1 MKKATKVRII
11 RNWKSGLTVALVS
24 IPLSL
29 ALAIASGATPVQG
42 IITAFWAGLL
52 GAYFGGSNYNI
63 IGPTGAL
70 SGILLGYAITYGHQ
84 TLPIVALISGIMI
97 LAVYILKLDRYII
110 FIPRSVVTG
119 FTLGVAFIIAFGQLD
134 NMLGIAG
141 VEKKGTFLENM
152 LAVLSRISETD
163 IAVFIAFVLSTSLIL
178 FWDKKVKKLPGSIII
193 AFLGILTV
201 FILQL
206 LKIELPFAIL
216 SDKYSDIKAAI
227 FENPFANVGFGTFFN
242 KQIWVISVGVTVVG
256 VLETLL
262 SGQIAKDMTKEKFDR
277 RKEVFG
283 LSLANMA
290 SGLAGGIPAT
300 AALARTALNIKSGA
314 NHRTSGV
321 ISSVFV
327 GIITLF
333 LFSYFKLL
341 PMAVIAAIL
350 FVVALRMIEFK
361 HFIVLISNART
372 SFLISLLVA
381 IITIAED
388 PIAGL
393 VVGSVVAL
401 IIFVNEMSQGQTE
414 ILYWKNGK
422 VLKSVMRSDLMTKGM
437 PDSEFVVYKLSGT
450 MTYINMPAHIET
462 AKLIKGNKHV
472 VISLSHAFYAD
483 LDGIEYLKELIET
496 LKSKNEKIYL
506 SGINPEIKKA
516 IMNEDFYKQ
525 KLVDN
530 RIFTRVS
537 EAIDILYKDH
547 RHNKI

>member
-1 MKKATKVRII
+1 MMKKATKVRII

-70 SGILLGYAITYGHQ
+70 SGILLGYAIIYGHNS
-84 TLPIVALISGIMI
+84 LPLVAIISGVLIM
-97 LAVYILKLDRYII
+97 AVYILKLDRYII

-134 NMLGIAG
+134 NMLGISG

-152 LAVLSRISETD
+152 FAVISRIAETD
-163 IAVFIAFVLSTSLIL
+163 LTVLLIFVLSTCFIL
-178 FWDKKVKKLPGSIII
+178 YWDKKIKKLPGSIII
-193 AFLGILTV
+193 AFLGIVTV
-201 FILQL
+201 FVLQL
-206 LKIELPFAIL
+206 FKIEPPFAIL
-216 SDKYSDIKAAI
+216 SDKYSDIRAAL
-227 FENPFANVGFGTFFN
+227 FQNPFSSFTLGSLFN
-242 KQIWVISVGVTVVG
+242 KQIWVISVGVTVIG

-262 SGQIAKDMTKEKFDR
+262 SGQIAKDMTKENFDR
-277 RKEVFG
+277 QKEVFG
-283 LSLANMA
+283 LSLANLA
-290 SGLAGGIPAT
+290 SGLTGGIPAT

-314 NHRTSGV
+314 SHRTSGM
-321 ISSVFV
+321 ISSAFI
-327 GIITLF
+327 GLITLF

-341 PMAVIAAIL
+341 PMAAIAAIL
-350 FVVALRMIEFK
+350 FVVAVRMIEFK
-361 HFIVLISNART
+361 HFIVLINNART
-372 SFLISLLVA
+372 SFIISLIVA
-381 IITIAED
+381 VITVAED

-393 VVGSVVAL
+393 AVGSVIAL
-401 IIFVNEMSQGQTE
+401 IIFVNEMSLGHTE
-414 ILYWKNGK
+414 IMYWKNGK
-422 VLKSVMRSDLMTKGM
+422 VLKSVMRADLMTKGM

-450 MTYINMPAHIET
+450 LTYINMPAHIDT
-462 AKLIKGNKHV
+462 AKKIKGNKHV

-496 LKSKNEKIYL
+496 LKAKNRNVYL

-516 IMNEDFYKQ
+516 IVNEEFYKQ

-537 EAIDILYKDH
+537 EAIDVLYKDH
-547 RHNKI
+547 KDK

>member
-1 MKKATKVRII
+1 
-11 RNWKSGLTVALVS
+11 
-24 IPLSL
+24 
-29 ALAIASGATPVQG
+29 
-42 IITAFWAGLL
+42 
-52 GAYFGGSNYNI
+52 
-63 IGPTGAL
+63 
-70 SGILLGYAITYGHQ
+70 
-84 TLPIVALISGIMI
+84 
-97 LAVYILKLDRYII
+97 
-110 FIPRSVVTG
+110 
-119 FTLGVAFIIAFGQLD
+119 
-134 NMLGIAG
+134 
-141 VEKKGTFLENM
+141 
-152 LAVLSRISETD
+152 
-163 IAVFIAFVLSTSLIL
+163 
-178 FWDKKVKKLPGSIII
+178 
-193 AFLGILTV
+193 
-201 FILQL
+201 
-206 LKIELPFAIL
+206 
-216 SDKYSDIKAAI
+216 
-227 FENPFANVGFGTFFN
+227 
-242 KQIWVISVGVTVVG
+242 
-256 VLETLL
+256 
-262 SGQIAKDMTKEKFDR
+262 
-277 RKEVFG
+277 
-283 LSLANMA
+283 
-290 SGLAGGIPAT
+290 
-300 AALARTALNIKSGA
+300 
-314 NHRTSGV
+314 
-321 ISSVFV
+321 
-327 GIITLF
+327 
-333 LFSYFKLL
+333 
-341 PMAVIAAIL
+341 MAVIAAIL